1 MNHHLTPG
9 QRSELEGALR
19 LRQGELDRRLAAHN
33 DGATRA
39 EHARDVLLQD
49 GDDAPQREADRE
61 LDMAL
66 SDREIVELGEVS
78 RALQRLRAEE
88 YGQCGDCGAEIPFA
102 RLKVEPQAQRC
113 VACETQH
120 ERTVAH

>member
-1 MNHHLTPG
+1 MTHHLSAP
-9 QRSELEGALR
+9 QRAELEAALR
-19 LRQGELDRRLAAHN
+19 QRQGELDRRLAAHN
-33 DGATRA
+33 GGSTRA

-61 LDMAL
+61 MDMAL

-88 YGQCGDCGAEIPFA
+88 YGHCSDCGSQIPFV
-102 RLKVEPQAQRC
+102 RLQVEPQAQRC
-113 VACETQH
+113 VACESKH
-120 ERTVAH
+120 ERGATH

>member
-1 MNHHLTPG
+1 MSHHLSTS
-9 QRSELEGALR
+9 QRTELEAALR
-19 LRQGELDRRLAAHN
+19 RRQGELDRRLAAHN
-33 DGATRA
+33 GGASRA

-88 YGQCGDCGAEIPFA
+88 YGHCSDCGNPIPFD
-102 RLKVEPQAQRC
+102 RLQVEPQAQRC

-120 ERTVAH
+120 ERSAGH

>member
-1 MNHHLTPG
+1 MTHHLTAS
-9 QRSELEGALR
+9 QRAQLEGALR

-33 DGATRA
+33 GGTSRA
-39 EHARDVLLQD
+39 EHAREVLLQD

-88 YGQCGDCGAEIPFA
+88 YGLCSGCGTEIPFE
-102 RLKVEPQAQRC
+102 RLQVEPHAQRC
-113 VACETQH
+113 VACETVH
-120 ERTVAH
+120 ERSTAH

>member
-1 MNHHLTPG
+1 MSHHLSAS
-9 QRSELEGALR
+9 QRSDLEAALR

-33 DGATRA
+33 DGGSRA

-66 SDREIVELGEVS
+66 SDREIVEMGEVS
-78 RALQRLRAEE
+78 RALQRLRAEA
-88 YGQCGDCGAEIPFA
+88 YGHCSDCGAQIPFE

-113 VACETQH
+113 VACETRH
-120 ERTVAH
+120 ERTAAH